1 MFSPVKGFLLTVP
14 LKATRDKQRFW
25 FWLLGAQFVSSL
37 WYTLGTL
44 RCAVSL
50 FVVIHTGEIDSAVC
64 SLSLHCDKH
73 RGDWLCV
80 EQFVSSLW
88 YTLGRLTMRCAVC
101 LFIVINTRE
110 IYSAVCS
117 LSLRCDTHRGDW
129 LCSVQFV
136 SSLWYTPGY
145 WLCGVQFVSLLWY
158 TPGRLTLRCA
168 VCLFVVIH
176 TGEIDSAVEG
186 ILRSFYKI
194 WISRRNW
201 KRFQKYFSLFVRGS
215 DVLESWKKNKAEKP
229 CDTLPIALTPQK
241 SNFRCLLISGTYS
254 TNSLCPTMCFF

>member
-37 WYTLGTL
+37 WYTLGRLTL

-50 FVVIHTGEIDSAVC
+50 FVVIHTGEIDS
-64 SLSLHCDKH
+64 
-73 RGDWLCV
+73 
-80 EQFVSSLW
+80 F
-88 YTLGRLTMRCAVC
+88 
-101 LFIVINTRE
+101 
-110 IYSAVCS
+110 VCS
-117 LSLRCDTHRGDW
+117 LSLRCDKHHGD
-129 LCSVQFV
+129 L
-136 SSLWYTPGY
+136 
-145 WLCGVQFVSLLWY
+145 LCGVQFVSLLWY

-215 DVLESWKKNKAEKP
+215 DVLESWKKNKGEKP